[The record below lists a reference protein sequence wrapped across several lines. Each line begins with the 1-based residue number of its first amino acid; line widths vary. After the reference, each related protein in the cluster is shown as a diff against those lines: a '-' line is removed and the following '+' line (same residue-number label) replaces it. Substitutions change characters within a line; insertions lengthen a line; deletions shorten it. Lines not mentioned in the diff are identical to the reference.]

1 MIDIYPTT
9 GLHRQRRE
17 AEKDIPDMR
26 LSQL

>member
-9 GLHRQRRE
+9 GLHWQRRE
-17 AEKDIPDMR
+17 AEKDILDMR